1 MAPPPPKVKISNLM
15 QAAKDEAVADP
26 SAMEAKVRAEM
37 AQRIKNHEE
46 RNAARKLTPQE
57 KRDKK
62 KRKLTNDPSS
72 GGVPVSLCARRPPP
86 EYPPMSP
93 HVTLTRHS
101 LKSASVMKP
110 LLGSSWGGHLWA
122 PELGEVEVDLVARA
136 RLADDGGH
144 FPFSQVPHRPGAV
157 QAEALQDR
165 HQRAAEPPHR
175 HPPAPRRVL
184 ARHRRGRAEGTEA
197 VRRDRGSQRISAR
210 WTYGGGRSPRIGTAS
225 Y

>member
-101 LKSASVMKP
+101 LNI
-110 LLGSSWGGHLWA
+110 
-122 PELGEVEVDLVARA
+122 
-136 RLADDGGH
+136 RLCH
-144 FPFSQVPHRPGAV
+144 HMLP
-157 QAEALQDR
+157 
-165 HQRAAEPPHR
+165 
-175 HPPAPRRVL
+175 
-184 ARHRRGRAEGTEA
+184 
-197 VRRDRGSQRISAR
+197 
-210 WTYGGGRSPRIGTAS
+210 
-225 Y
+225 